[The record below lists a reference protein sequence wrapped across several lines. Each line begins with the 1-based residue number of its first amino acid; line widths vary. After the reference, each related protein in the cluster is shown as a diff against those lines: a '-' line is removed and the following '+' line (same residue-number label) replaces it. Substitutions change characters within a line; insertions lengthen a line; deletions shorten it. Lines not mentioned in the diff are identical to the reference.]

1 MPLITWEVGLK
12 LKMTKH
18 CVLAAAD
25 IKNADANSDNIIL
38 QLFLQFRN
46 LNHSWLKLFN
56 QVDFL
61 LKVR

>member
-38 QLFLQFRN
+38 QLFLQFRQ
-46 LNHSWLKLFN
+46 LKSQSTKIIQSGRFF
-56 QVDFL
+56 V
-61 LKVR
+61 KS

>member
-1 MPLITWEVGLK
+1 MPLITWEVALK

-38 QLFLQFRN
+38 QLFLQFRQ
-46 LNHSWLKLFN
+46 LKSQSTKIIQSGRFF
-56 QVDFL
+56 V
-61 LKVR
+61 KS

>member
-25 IKNADANSDNIIL
+25 IKNDDANSDNIIL
-38 QLFLQFRN
+38 QLFLQFRQ
-46 LNHSWLKLFN
+46 LKSQSTKIIQSGRFF
-56 QVDFL
+56 V
-61 LKVR
+61 KS

>member
-25 IKNADANSDNIIL
+25 SKNADANSDNIIL
-38 QLFLQFRN
+38 QLFLQFRQ
-46 LNHSWLKLFN
+46 LKSQSTKIIQSGRFF
-56 QVDFL
+56 V
-61 LKVR
+61 KS